1 MCLDI
6 ITIMFGKFYTLICCI
21 AVFVAILAVGCVYVI
36 SLKNDIS
43 DLRQVNLINSKD
55 LQEKDLA
62 IQTYKKQIFT
72 YQNTIKR
79 LEEKRQEYVKDFE
92 EIDNLKISNDKIEEF
107 RKSL

>member
-21 AVFVAILAVGCVYVI
+21 AVFAAILAVGCVYVI

-43 DLRQVNLINSKD
+43 DLKQVNLINSKN
-55 LQEKDLA
+55 LQEKDLT
-62 IQTYKKQIFT
+62 IETYKKQIFT

-79 LEEKRQEYVKDFE
+79 LEEKRQEYVKDFD
-92 EIDNLKISNDKIEEF
+92 EIEKIKISNDKIEEF
-107 RKSL
+107 KKSL